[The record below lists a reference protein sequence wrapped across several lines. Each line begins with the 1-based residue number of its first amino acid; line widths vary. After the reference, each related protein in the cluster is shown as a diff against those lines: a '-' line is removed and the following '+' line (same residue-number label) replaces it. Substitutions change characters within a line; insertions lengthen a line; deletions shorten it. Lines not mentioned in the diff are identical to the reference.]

1 MQELFSLLTG
11 VGANIT
17 YLETEGHLP
26 VKICGRR
33 NPKAGADQSK
43 ADGNPLQL
51 PLDISKSTQ
60 FLSALLLIS
69 PMIPQGLDIH
79 ITSEKTDGSYI
90 RITRKMLAD
99 AGVEVKYD
107 GKIIGSIRM
116 PSTRKNIIRS
126 NRMFRQRV
134 IFMRQLR
141 SQAAGHL

>member
-1 MQELFSLLTG
+1 MIAENGNHVLQ
-11 VGANIT
+11 ND
-17 YLETEGHLP
+17 ETDQTQSDT
-26 VKICGRR
+26 KQD
-33 NPKAGADQSK
+33 AGIGQLHET
-43 ADGNPLQL
+43 PLQL
-51 PLDISKSTQ
+51 SLDISKSTQ

-99 AGVEVKYD
+99 AGVEVKYG
-107 GKIIGSIRM
+107 GKNYRID
-116 PSTRKNIIRS
+116 PKAVYQKNIIRS

>member
-1 MQELFSLLTG
+1 M
-11 VGANIT
+11 
-17 YLETEGHLP
+17 
-26 VKICGRR
+26 KICGRR

-51 PLDISKSTQ
+51 SLDISKSTQ

-99 AGVEVKYD
+99 AGVEVKYG
-107 GKIIGSIRM
+107 GKIIGLIRKPSI
-116 PSTRKNIIRS
+116 RKNIIRS

>member
-1 MQELFSLLTG
+1 M
-11 VGANIT
+11 
-17 YLETEGHLP
+17 
-26 VKICGRR
+26 KICGRR